1 MEVINQNLFKEL
13 KATGR
18 LPSPKGVALALLNV
32 MQQDDVTIQD
42 IARIVQADPA
52 LSGRL
57 IKFAN
62 SPSFSSRRLVA
73 SVSEAIM
80 VIGLPMVRHL
90 VLGFSVLS
98 SSREGQCF
106 AFNYQEF
113 WSHSLAMGIANQALS
128 ARLKGQGDES
138 FTCGLLSGVGRL
150 ALATLFPEKYS
161 EALGAGENS
170 SQEELVRL
178 EYERFD
184 TDHNELTAAL
194 LKEWGFPAVFIEAV
208 YHQEHPEKADFEPGS
223 RAYALV
229 HSLHFSSNLA
239 DLCIADENSRH
250 SLLPGLY
257 VLAARLG
264 IDAEALMI
272 LSDEVIS
279 EWQQWGQVLEVHTQ
293 KLPSFVV
300 MAAALPSSVEAG
312 GNEVSKSLNFAEFPL
327 SILVVDDDKNI
338 SIYLQKIL
346 TDCGHTVIAVPDG
359 KVGLE
364 CVLECNPQI
373 VISDWVMPNMDGIAF
388 CKSLRSMSEGRG
400 VYFIILTSLADED
413 RLVEAFEAGV
423 DDYLIKPFSEK
434 VLMARLRAGQRVIQL
449 KEEIARE
456 REELRRVASELSV
469 VNLRLQRLAMTD
481 PLTLLPNRRYG
492 MDCLEKEWESAK
504 NTKQRLSCMLIDL
517 DHFKEINDTYGHDVG
532 DAVLKESAKLLKKA
546 IRIQDTIARIGGEE
560 FMVICPNTGRNEA
573 MKNAELIR
581 KAFADGLIRVGTDN
595 IKIKVSIGVAEYVPP
610 MSQFNALIKAAD
622 EGLYRA
628 KLEGRNRVVAC
639 KPDAIA

>member
-13 KATGR
+13 KATGQ

-42 IARIVQADPA
+42 IARIVLADPA

-98 SSREGQCF
+98 SSREGQCL

-113 WSHSLAMGIANQALS
+113 WSRSLAMGIANQALS
-128 ARLKGQGDES
+128 ARMKGQGDES

-161 EALGAGENS
+161 EILGAVKSS
-170 SQEELVRL
+170 SQDELLHL
-178 EYERFD
+178 EYEQFD

-194 LKEWGFPAVFIEAV
+194 LKEWGFPAVFIETV
-208 YHQEHPEKADFEPGS
+208 YHQEYPEKADFDPGS
-223 RAYALV
+223 RAYTLV
-229 HSLHFSSNLA
+229 HSLHFSSSLA
-239 DLCIADENSRH
+239 DLCIADENSRR

-264 IDAEALMI
+264 IDAEALTA

-293 KLPSFVV
+293 KLPSFAQ

-312 GNEVSKSLNFAEFPL
+312 GSEVSKSLNTTEFPL

-338 SIYLQKIL
+338 SAYLQKIL
-346 TDCGHTVIAVPDG
+346 TDCGHTVIIIRSASG
-359 KVGLE
+359 
-364 CVLECNPQI
+364 
-373 VISDWVMPNMDGIAF
+373 
-388 CKSLRSMSEGRG
+388 SLP
-400 VYFIILTSLADED
+400 V
-413 RLVEAFEAGV
+413 
-423 DDYLIKPFSEK
+423 
-434 VLMARLRAGQRVIQL
+434 VLMI
-449 KEEIARE
+449 
-456 REELRRVASELSV
+456 
-469 VNLRLQRLAMTD
+469 
-481 PLTLLPNRRYG
+481 
-492 MDCLEKEWESAK
+492 EK
-504 NTKQRLSCMLIDL
+504 
-517 DHFKEINDTYGHDVG
+517 
-532 DAVLKESAKLLKKA
+532 
-546 IRIQDTIARIGGEE
+546 
-560 FMVICPNTGRNEA
+560 
-573 MKNAELIR
+573 
-581 KAFADGLIRVGTDN
+581 
-595 IKIKVSIGVAEYVPP
+595 
-610 MSQFNALIKAAD
+610 
-622 EGLYRA
+622 
-628 KLEGRNRVVAC
+628 
-639 KPDAIA
+639 